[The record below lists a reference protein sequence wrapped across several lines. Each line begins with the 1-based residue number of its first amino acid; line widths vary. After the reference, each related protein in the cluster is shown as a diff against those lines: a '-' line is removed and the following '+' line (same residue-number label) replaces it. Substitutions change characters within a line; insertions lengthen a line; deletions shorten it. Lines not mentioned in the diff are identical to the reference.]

1 MKKEKYLI
9 LGISSFSGASM
20 AEYLLK
26 KNKLVYGTYR
36 NKKIKPYLPFR
47 FYEEKTNKAKLIKI
61 DILKDGNKLI
71 NYIKKI
77 KPDYIIDFASICM
90 VEESW
95 ANPKKYFEINLTG
108 KINLI
113 QSLNKLK
120 NFKKYIYISTPEI
133 FGSSNKNIKE
143 NCSIFA
149 PNTPYANSKLS
160 YEFLIN
166 SFAKNFNLPIIIT
179 RFSNFYG
186 PGQPAYRLIPK
197 IILSIKKGMKFPI
210 QGSGNSKR
218 NFIFSEDFCNGIL
231 KTIKKGK
238 KGNIY
243 HFSGKELYSVKEVIK
258 KVCKIMKTDYKR
270 LVYFKKDRV
279 GKDKQYLLDCV
290 KTRKDLAWK
299 PVIKFDK
306 GIRETINYINKN
318 LSNFK
323 KMPLNFKFKL

>member
-1 MKKEKYLI
+1 MKKDKYLI

-20 AEYLLK
+20 AAYLIK
-26 KNKLVYGTYR
+26 RNKSVYGSYR
-36 NKKIKPYLPFR
+36 NNKVKPYLPFK
-47 FYEEKTNKAKLIKI
+47 FYEKNNNKIKLVKV

-71 NYIKKI
+71 NFIKKV
-77 KPDYIIDFASICM
+77 KPNYIIDFASICM
-90 VEESW
+90 VGESW
-95 ANPKKYFEINLTG
+95 LKPKKYFDINVTE

-113 QSLNKLK
+113 QNLNKLK

-133 FGSSNKNIKE
+133 FGSSNDNIKE
-143 NCSIFA
+143 DCKIFA

-160 YEFLIN
+160 FEFLISN
-166 SFAKNFNLPIIIT
+166 FAKNFNLPVIIA

-197 IILSIKKGMKFPI
+197 IIISIKKGVKFPI
-210 QGSGNSKR
+210 QGSGTSKR
-218 NFIFSEDFCNGIL
+218 NFIYSEDFCSGIF

-238 KGNIY
+238 KGAIY
-243 HFSGKELYSVKEVIK
+243 HFSGKEMYTVKGVIK
-258 KVCKIMKTDYKR
+258 KVCKIMKTDYKK
-270 LVYFKKDRV
+270 LVYFKQDRV

-306 GIRETINYINKN
+306 GIKETINYINKN
-318 LSNFK
+318 ISYLK
-323 KMPLNFKFKL
+323 KMPLNFKL